1 MTLLS
6 TALAQVFNPVFT
18 RNPRNQ
24 TGVDFFQGFITLAIN
39 GLVIIAGL
47 YFFFMLVL
55 GGMKW
60 LSSGGDKA
68 QVQSARDQITNALI
82 GIVVLF
88 SAWAV
93 TALVGT
99 VFGIDFLNI
108 DLSSVVA
115 P

>member
-1 MTLLS
+1 MTLLG
-6 TALAQVFNPVFT
+6 TALAQVFNPIFT

-24 TGVDFFQGFITLAIN
+24 TGTDFFQGFITLAIN
-39 GLVIIAGL
+39 AIVIIAGL
-47 YFFFMLVL
+47 YFFFMLTL
-55 GGMKW
+55 GGLKW

-68 QVQSARDQITNALI
+68 QVQSARDQITSALT

-93 TALVGT
+93 TALIGT
-99 VFGIDFLNI
+99 IFGIDLLNI